1 MAQQLEIEYKTL
13 LNQADYQKVFEYY
26 QLQDQSF
33 QQQTNYYFDTS
44 DQQLQKK
51 RWGLRIRQYHHHGEL
66 TLKCPT
72 STIGLLEITDS
83 LSLQETKQLI
93 EEKRIKLGGEV
104 AKRLTENGIDPQEVK
119 IIAEL
124 TTKRYEFPIAVGLL
138 ALDHSWY
145 NGREDYELELEVS
158 NETQGKID
166 FSQLLEMLKIPYQKA
181 ENKILRAMNR

>member
-1 MAQQLEIEYKTL
+1 MFAQPG
-13 LNQADYQKVFEYY
+13 ADGRQIAARAGTGKVDAVAAHGRHKHGVVGAA
-26 QLQDQSF
+26 Q
-33 QQQTNYYFDTS
+33 
-44 DQQLQKK
+44 
-51 RWGLRIRQYHHHGEL
+51 RI
-66 TLKCPT
+66 
-72 STIGLLEITDS
+72 
-83 LSLQETKQLI
+83 
-93 EEKRIKLGGEV
+93 GGEV

-158 NETQGKID
+158 DETQGKID

>member
-51 RWGLRIRQYHHHGEL
+51 RWGLRIRQYQNYGEL

-72 STIGLLEITDS
+72 TTIGLLEITDS

-104 AKRLTENGIDPQEVK
+104 AKRLTENGIDPQEVR

-158 NETQGKID
+158 DETQGKID